1 MEPKEL
7 VTNKLLVWVSPLSFI
22 SKWLLKERNGTES
35 NGTKRLGYKQITC
48 LGISFISKW
57 LLTEQNGSELN
68 GTERKATCF
77 YPYISSLAFLSIPL
91 RSVSLFQIMIQKY
104 FLTLSLCLHLRPAPL
119 FQFATGITERAGYM
133 TTKNK
138 NRFSTNWLKCKRN
151 GAERKAMEPKD

>member
-7 VTNKLLVWVSPLSFI
+7 VTNKFLVWVSPLSFI

-68 GTERKATCF
+68 GTE
-77 YPYISSLAFLSIPL
+77 SNLFLSLPASVPISLPWL
-91 RSVSLFQIMIQKY
+91 SFPFRS
-104 FLTLSLCLHLRPAPL
+104 AP
-119 FQFATGITERAGYM
+119 FRYS
-133 TTKNK
+133 
-138 NRFSTNWLKCKRN
+138 R
-151 GAERKAMEPKD
+151 

>member
-48 LGISFISKW
+48 VGISFISKW

-68 GTERKATCF
+68 GTESNLLLSLPAYFINCKFRIAISVPLR
-77 YPYISSLAFLSIPL
+77 YSSLPL
-91 RSVSLFQIMIQKY
+91 ALV
-104 FLTLSLCLHLRPAPL
+104 HL
-119 FQFATGITERAGYM
+119 
-133 TTKNK
+133 
-138 NRFSTNWLKCKRN
+138 
-151 GAERKAMEPKD
+151 

>member
-1 MEPKEL
+1 MEPKEF

-77 YPYISSLAFLSIPL
+77 YPYLPPSLYLFLGFPFLSAPLRFVIPDNDIEILSHFINCKFRIAISVPLRYSSLPL
-91 RSVSLFQIMIQKY
+91 
-104 FLTLSLCLHLRPAPL
+104 
-119 FQFATGITERAGYM
+119 E
-133 TTKNK
+133 
-138 NRFSTNWLKCKRN
+138 
-151 GAERKAMEPKD
+151 